1 VRLFIALQIPI
12 EIKHQ
17 ILIACQPL
25 TGTRRIRWIH
35 EKALHLTLK
44 FLGHT
49 PESKVIDIERFI
61 NEIGQKK
68 APFHLHLE
76 NGGIFPVKGKP
87 RIFWVGVGGDIKCLE
102 SLTQEIDDKFEL
114 IGFKKDAREF
124 KPHLTV
130 ARSNNFLMREIM
142 TTREQFCTLMSE
154 FRSKE
159 FCVDQIHVMR
169 SQLNSQ
175 GSVYTSIAKIPLR
188 PGE

>member
-1 VRLFIALQIPI
+1 MRVFIALQIPI

-17 ILIACQPL
+17 ISISCQPL
-25 TGTRRIRWIH
+25 AETPGIRWIP

-44 FLGHT
+44 FLGATH
-49 PESKVIDIERFI
+49 ESKIIDIERFI
-61 NEIGQKK
+61 EDIGQKK
-68 APFHLHLE
+68 APFTLHLA
-76 NGGIFPVKGKP
+76 NGGVFPARGKP
-87 RIFWVGVGGDIKCLE
+87 RIFWVGVGGDIASLE
-102 SLTQEIDDKFEL
+102 RVTQEIDDKFEL
-114 IGFKKDAREF
+114 LGFKKESREF

-130 ARSNNFLMREIM
+130 ARSNKFLTRGIM

-169 SQLNSQ
+169 SQLHSQ